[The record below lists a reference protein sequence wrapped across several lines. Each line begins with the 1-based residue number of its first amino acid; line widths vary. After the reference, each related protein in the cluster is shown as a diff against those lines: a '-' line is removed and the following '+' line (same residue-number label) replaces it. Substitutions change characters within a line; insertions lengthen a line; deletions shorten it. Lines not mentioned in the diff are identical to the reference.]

1 MISVVERLMILS
13 LLTNT
18 AIPYIEDIF
27 VIFVESN
34 SLRNQIE
41 IVMSAITLE
50 KSHTNVNFAAS
61 HFSVVMILNITEQPA
76 TPIFSLLTATSVE

>member
-41 IVMSAITLE
+41 IVMSVITLE
-50 KSHTNVNFAAS
+50 KSHTNANFAAS
-61 HFSVVMILNITEQPA
+61 HFSVAMILNITEPLA

>member
-1 MISVVERLMILS
+1 MILS

-34 SLRNQIE
+34 SLPNQIE
-41 IVMSAITLE
+41 IVMSVITLE
-50 KSHTNVNFAAS
+50 KSHTNVNFVAS
-61 HFSVVMILNITEQPA
+61 HFSVVMILNITEPLA